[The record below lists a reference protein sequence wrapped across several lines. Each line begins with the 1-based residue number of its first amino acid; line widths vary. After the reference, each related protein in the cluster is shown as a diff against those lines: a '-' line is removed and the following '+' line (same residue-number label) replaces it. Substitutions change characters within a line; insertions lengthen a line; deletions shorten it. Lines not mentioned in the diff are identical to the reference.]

1 MESKRKNT
9 QETSENDETGEDD
22 KAVDNEVWEFAW
34 VRGEQK
40 SVLGSSEKKEKDYAI
55 EETNENDGIED
66 KAVDNV
72 VEEFA
77 GVRGEQKSVLGY
89 QGTLVS
95 LRLHGTGVSLRLP
108 RYSGE
113 P

>member
-1 MESKRKNT
+1 MKRKKKIT
-9 QETSENDETGEDD
+9 QM
-22 KAVDNEVWEFAW
+22 
-34 VRGEQK
+34 
-40 SVLGSSEKKEKDYAI
+40 KKLVK
-55 EETNENDGIED
+55 NDGID
-66 KAVDNV
+66 DNAVDNV
-72 VEEFA
+72 VEEFD
-77 GVRGEQKSVLGY
+77 GVRGERKSVLGY